1 MLQGKELC
9 FLMCGGARL
18 GAPIEGVWS
27 VYNGKTWVSNLG
39 IKAEQID
46 DPERIAAAL
55 RRKREWTLRDS
66 HKRKATKGIRFEN
79 IGGNA
84 GQKCL
89 NGDYVAVEGMEKNNR
104 PVYRFT
110 GPEAFGCKSMYLY
123 FDADGRWRVAS
134 EKSYE
139 GVTTTAY
146 VVFERGVRARSARI
160 SIISHFHISISS

>member
-1 MLQGKELC
+1 MMQGKELC

-18 GAPIEGVWS
+18 GAPIEGVEC
-27 VYNGKTWVSNLG
+27 VQRKTWVSNLG

-55 RRKREWTLRDS
+55 RRKRNGLFETHTNVRQRKEYVSRTLS
-66 HKRKATKGIRFEN
+66 
-79 IGGNA
+79 GNA

-110 GPEAFGCKSMYLY
+110 GPEALVVKVCTCISMQME
-123 FDADGRWRVAS
+123 DGELLRRNHMKVLPLLRTWCS
-134 EKSYE
+134 
-139 GVTTTAY
+139 
-146 VVFERGVRARSARI
+146 SAKRENLQ
-160 SIISHFHISISS
+160 SFHTFMFQV